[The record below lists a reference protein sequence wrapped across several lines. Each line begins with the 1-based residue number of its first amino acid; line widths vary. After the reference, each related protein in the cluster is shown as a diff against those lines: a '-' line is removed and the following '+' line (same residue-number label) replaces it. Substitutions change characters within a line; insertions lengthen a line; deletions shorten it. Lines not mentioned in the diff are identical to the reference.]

1 MQEIHSNNKAFIDIV
16 NIFKSLSLPLL
27 EVRAE
32 ENILAINSEVNR
44 ESFYMNIW
52 AGLYLDL
59 NLASVHVFFP
69 HEVPKNKLQVLRDL
83 IEASNEHK
91 IMAPLELSEK
101 SEELVVRTV
110 IPVTGEHL
118 DKHAFKVALKELMC
132 TACTFYELI
141 LKKRLADLPEEK
153 RKEQFLKSHC
163 NFCPMR

>member
-1 MQEIHSNNKAFIDIV
+1 MQEIHSNNKAFVEIV
-16 NIFKSLSLPLL
+16 ACFQDLALPIL
-27 EVRAE
+27 EARAE

-69 HEVPKNKLQVLRDL
+69 HKVPKNKLQVLRDL

-91 IMAPLELSEK
+91 IMAPLQLSEK
-101 SEELVVRTV
+101 TDELVVRTV
-110 IPVTGEHL
+110 IPVAGEHL

-141 LKKRLADLPEEK
+141 LKKKLKDLPEEK
-153 RKEQFLKSHC
+153 RKEQFLESHC
-163 NFCPMR
+163 KFCPMK

>member
-1 MQEIHSNNKAFIDIV
+1 MKEIHSNNKAFVDILDSFQQL
-16 NIFKSLSLPLL
+16 NLPLL

-69 HEVPKNKLQVLRDL
+69 HQVPRNKLQVLRDL

-91 IMAPLELSEK
+91 IMAPLQLSEK
-101 SEELVVRTV
+101 TEELVVRTAM
-110 IPVTGEHL
+110 PLSGEHL
-118 DKHAFKVALKELMC
+118 DKYAFKVALKELMC
-132 TACTFYELI
+132 TACMFYEFI
-141 LKKRLADLPEEK
+141 LKKKLKDLPEEK
-153 RKEQFLKSHC
+153 RKEQFSKSHC
-163 NFCPMR
+163 NFCPMK